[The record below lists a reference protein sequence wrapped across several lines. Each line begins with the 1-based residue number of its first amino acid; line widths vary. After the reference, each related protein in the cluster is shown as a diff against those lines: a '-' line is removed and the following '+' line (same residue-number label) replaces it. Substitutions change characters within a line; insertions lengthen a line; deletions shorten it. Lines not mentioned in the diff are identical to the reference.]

1 MFSNCSNLTQLDVS
15 NFNTSK
21 VTDMDYMFN
30 NTSKLVNIGM
40 IYCNE
45 NTVLKIKEAITNGN
59 VNIWIDENIILPNNT
74 NYVTF
79 KHFKECNKTLYLNS
93 PLLEGDTI
101 EEIEGK
107 TYHVKR
113 YEKIVLDGNENLVSF
128 EEKENTCFVNVIY
141 SPLGKQKGNLICDK
155 FPIGEAYDNDIECI
169 DLHTLNGNL
178 HFNIAKSKLNKISV
192 QGILE
197 YLQQNPVT
205 IVYELAE
212 PIYELVSDDS
222 LLLDSYSGGNLSL
235 DTNITLDK
243 ISFTSY
249 EEELTYL
256 YPNTLYT
263 VQFYANDDGIG
274 NVMLGGSLLEN
285 KEIVRG
291 LNNIHITTP
300 NVLSNNKLNISITSG
315 NIYISNVVV
324 TNTGM
329 EFNYFEGMKSTFE
342 DMYIDDIDNKY
353 YGKYKVECKIVG
365 KNKFDKTDFTLYKL
379 WRENGTIDDES
390 VLNGA
395 SKLLPVTPNTKY
407 KCSNNE
413 GWNQVLYFDKNKKYI
428 GNAGSGETNIITPSN
443 CYYIGVNLRITA
455 LDIFQIEEGTIATE
469 YTPYKEYNTS
479 IYLNSPLLQGD
490 KIMVKDNKLCHYH
503 KMGIREYQEGDLDNH
518 ITDLINTIYLLTEP
532 YYEDITPIQSS
543 FVIPTA
549 LEGDMEIL
557 TNLPIKSNITYMTN
571 ITSAVMLERQLDEI
585 DSGTNSLS
593 DILDGEINE

>member
-1 MFSNCSNLTQLDVS
+1 DI
-15 NFNTSK
+15 
-21 VTDMDYMFN
+21 DYMFN

-113 YEKIVLDGNENLVSF
+113 YEKIVLDGNEDLVNF

-141 SPLGKQKGNLICDK
+141 SPLGKQQGNLICDK
-155 FPIGEAYDNDIECI
+155 FVIGEAYDSDIECI
-169 DLHTLNGNL
+169 DLHTFNSNL

-300 NVLSNNKLNISITSG
+300 NVLSNNKLNISTTSG

-365 KNKFDKTDFTLYKL
+365 KNKFDGEVSDNNAWRMNKPEKTVAEGYFSSKTLIPIKPNTEYRLSCNGVLMHGNIHYRDINGNFIGQIFIQDSSNSTEFT
-379 WRENGTIDDES
+379 
-390 VLNGA
+390 
-395 SKLLPVTPNTKY
+395 SKTPN
-407 KCSNNE
+407 
-413 GWNQVLYFDKNKKYI
+413 
-428 GNAGSGETNIITPSN
+428 N
-443 CYYIGVNLRITA
+443 CYYITFQTNKSNF
-455 LDIFQIEEGTIATE
+455 DINGNIQIEEGTAVTPYE
-469 YTPYKEYNTS
+469 PYKETNTAV
-479 IYLNSPLLQGD
+479 YLNSPLLQGD

-503 KMGIREYQEGDLDNH
+503 KMGIRKYQEGDLDNH

-543 FVIPTA
+543 FVIPTV

-571 ITSAVMLERQLDEI
+571 IASAVMLERQLDEI